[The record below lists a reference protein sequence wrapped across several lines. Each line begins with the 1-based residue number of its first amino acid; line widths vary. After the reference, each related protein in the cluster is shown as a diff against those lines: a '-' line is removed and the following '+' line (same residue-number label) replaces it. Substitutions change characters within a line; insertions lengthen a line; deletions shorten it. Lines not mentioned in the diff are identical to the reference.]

1 MFRIPVKTL
10 SRKPFMLMLQ
20 DDSGVLAPV
29 RLDPALASSQN
40 AVIVLDEYND
50 TCWAWVGR
58 NVSMPTR
65 MHTLRMAKSVQKS
78 GHKIKE
84 TNIGMASSRLVEMN
98 EKDEGDPE
106 VASNIAAFRT
116 AITRRWRFDDEFLA
130 YDESKTAGYAPEKV
144 QLRDSHATVTA
155 QAAPVEVRPKPRPM
169 TSAPPPP
176 PPMSRTPAARPVTP
190 AAKPFVK
197 PTTSAAGSVSAEKKV
212 AFLLYSAV
220 KNSDLVYTER
230 FHRDG
235 KMGVK
240 IEAPGVLVIE
250 ALVDGEN
257 LVVSPT
263 DFGGSEEAKR
273 IKADYEAWLSS
284 L

>member
-29 RLDPALASSQN
+29 KLDPALASSQN
-40 AVIVLDEYND
+40 AVIVLDEYSD

-65 MHTLRMAKSVQKS
+65 MHALRMAKSVQKS
-78 GHKIKE
+78 GHKIRE

-144 QLRDSHATVTA
+144 QLRDTHPTA
-155 QAAPVEVRPKPRPM
+155 VAETRPVEVKPKPKPM

-176 PPMSRTPAARPVTP
+176 PPAPRAP
-190 AAKPFVK
+190 AAKPVVR
-197 PTTSAAGSVSAEKKV
+197 PLATATAASVSAEKKV

-220 KNSDLVYTER
+220 KNSDLIYTER

-257 LVVSPT
+257 LLVSPT